1 MFKCEFYNSELRVAT
16 ADRSEFRTRQ
26 SLNKKMKKSEIKA
39 LSVEQL
45 EQNIAVEKDRIL
57 KLQFAHAITPI
68 ENPMR
73 IRQSRRLIAQLMTE
87 LNAR

>member
-1 MFKCEFYNSELRVAT
+1 
-16 ADRSEFRTRQ
+16 
-26 SLNKKMKKSEIKA
+26 MKQSEIKA
-39 LSVEQL
+39 LSPEQL
-45 EQNIAVEKDRIL
+45 EQNISTEKDRIL

>member
-1 MFKCEFYNSELRVAT
+1 VVYHYNSEFKN
-16 ADRSEFRTRQ
+16 SEFRTQ
-26 SLNKKMKKSEIKA
+26 NSELNKSSNKKMKQSEITA
-39 LSVEQL
+39 LSPEQL
-45 EQNIAVEKDRIL
+45 EQTISLEKDRIL

>member
-1 MFKCEFYNSELRVAT
+1 
-16 ADRSEFRTRQ
+16 
-26 SLNKKMKKSEIKA
+26 MKQSEIKV
-39 LSVEQL
+39 LSIEQL
-45 EQNIAVEKDRIL
+45 EQNISVEKDRIL

-87 LNAR
+87 FNAR

>member
-1 MFKCEFYNSELRVAT
+1 
-16 ADRSEFRTRQ
+16 
-26 SLNKKMKKSEIKA
+26 MKQSEITA
-39 LSVEQL
+39 LSPEQL
-45 EQNIAVEKDRIL
+45 EQNISLEKDRIL

>member
-1 MFKCEFYNSELRVAT
+1 
-16 ADRSEFRTRQ
+16 
-26 SLNKKMKKSEIKA
+26 MKQSEIKA
-39 LSVEQL
+39 LSSEQL
-45 EQNIAVEKDRIL
+45 EQNITLEKDRIL

>member
-1 MFKCEFYNSELRVAT
+1 
-16 ADRSEFRTRQ
+16 
-26 SLNKKMKKSEIKA
+26 MKQSEITA
-39 LSVEQL
+39 LSPEQL
-45 EQNIAVEKDRIL
+45 EQTISLEKDRIL

>member
-1 MFKCEFYNSELRVAT
+1 MRTFIFLLIHSFKI
-16 ADRSEFRTRQ
+16 
-26 SLNKKMKKSEIKA
+26 KMKKSEIQA

-45 EQNIAVEKDRIL
+45 QQNIAVEKDRINKL
-57 KLQFAHAITPI
+57 KFAHAITPI

-73 IRQSRRLIAQLMTE
+73 IRQSRRLIAQLLTE

>member
-1 MFKCEFYNSELRVAT
+1 
-16 ADRSEFRTRQ
+16 
-26 SLNKKMKKSEIKA
+26 MKKSEIQA

-45 EQNIAVEKDRIL
+45 KQNIAVEKDRINKL
-57 KLQFAHAITPI
+57 KFAHAITPI

-73 IRQSRRLIAQLMTE
+73 IRQSRRLIAQMLTE

>member
-1 MFKCEFYNSELRVAT
+1 
-16 ADRSEFRTRQ
+16 
-26 SLNKKMKKSEIKA
+26 MKQSEIKA
-39 LSVEQL
+39 LSSEQL
-45 EQNIAVEKDRIL
+45 EQNISLEKDRIL

>member
-1 MFKCEFYNSELRVAT
+1 
-16 ADRSEFRTRQ
+16 
-26 SLNKKMKKSEIKA
+26 MKKSEIQA

-45 EQNIAVEKDRIL
+45 KQNISLERDRINKL
-57 KLQFAHAITPI
+57 KFAHAITPI

-73 IRQSRRLIAQLMTE
+73 IRQSRRLIAQMVTE

>member
-1 MFKCEFYNSELRVAT
+1 
-16 ADRSEFRTRQ
+16 
-26 SLNKKMKKSEIKA
+26 MKQSEIKA
-39 LSVEQL
+39 LSLEQL
-45 EQNIAVEKDRIL
+45 EQNISLEKDRIL

>member
-1 MFKCEFYNSELRVAT
+1 
-16 ADRSEFRTRQ
+16 
-26 SLNKKMKKSEIKA
+26 MKKSEIQA

-45 EQNIAVEKDRIL
+45 QQNIAVEKDRINKL
-57 KLQFAHAITPI
+57 KFAHAITPI

-73 IRQSRRLIAQLMTE
+73 IRQSRRLIAQMLTE

>member
-1 MFKCEFYNSELRVAT
+1 
-16 ADRSEFRTRQ
+16 
-26 SLNKKMKKSEIKA
+26 MKKSEIQA

-45 EQNIAVEKDRIL
+45 QQNISVEKDRINKL
-57 KLQFAHAITPI
+57 KFAHAITPI

-73 IRQSRRLIAQLMTE
+73 IRQSRRLIAQMLTE

>member
-1 MFKCEFYNSELRVAT
+1 
-16 ADRSEFRTRQ
+16 
-26 SLNKKMKKSEIKA
+26 MKQSEITA
-39 LSVEQL
+39 LSPEQL
-45 EQNIAVEKDRIL
+45 EQTISFEKDRIL

>member
-1 MFKCEFYNSELRVAT
+1 
-16 ADRSEFRTRQ
+16 
-26 SLNKKMKKSEIKA
+26 MKQSEIKV
-39 LSVEQL
+39 LSIEQL
-45 EQNIAVEKDRIL
+45 EQNISIEKDRIL

-87 LNAR
+87 FNAR

>member
-1 MFKCEFYNSELRVAT
+1 
-16 ADRSEFRTRQ
+16 
-26 SLNKKMKKSEIKA
+26 MKQSEIKA
-39 LSVEQL
+39 LSIEQL
-45 EQNIAVEKDRIL
+45 EQNISIEKDRIL

-87 LNAR
+87 FNAR

>member
-1 MFKCEFYNSELRVAT
+1 
-16 ADRSEFRTRQ
+16 
-26 SLNKKMKKSEIKA
+26 MKQSEITA
-39 LSVEQL
+39 LSPEQL
-45 EQNIAVEKDRIL
+45 EQTISLEKDRIL

-87 LNAR
+87 FNAR

>member
-1 MFKCEFYNSELRVAT
+1 MRTFIFLLIHSFKN
-16 ADRSEFRTRQ
+16 
-26 SLNKKMKKSEIKA
+26 KMKKSEIQA

-45 EQNIAVEKDRIL
+45 QQNIAVEKDRINKL
-57 KLQFAHAITPI
+57 KFAHAITPI

-73 IRQSRRLIAQLMTE
+73 IRQSRRLIAQMLTE

>member
-1 MFKCEFYNSELRVAT
+1 
-16 ADRSEFRTRQ
+16 
-26 SLNKKMKKSEIKA
+26 MKQSEIKS
-39 LSVEQL
+39 LSLEQL
-45 EQNIAVEKDRIL
+45 EQRIAAERERIL

-87 LNAR
+87 TNAR

>member
-1 MFKCEFYNSELRVAT
+1 MNYLNETFIFLLIHSFKN
-16 ADRSEFRTRQ
+16 
-26 SLNKKMKKSEIKA
+26 KMKKSEIQA

-45 EQNIAVEKDRIL
+45 QQNISVEKDRINKL
-57 KLQFAHAITPI
+57 KFAHAITPI

-73 IRQSRRLIAQLMTE
+73 IRQSRRLIAQMLTE

>member
-1 MFKCEFYNSELRVAT
+1 
-16 ADRSEFRTRQ
+16 
-26 SLNKKMKKSEIKA
+26 MKTSEIKA

-45 EQNIAVEKDRIL
+45 QQNIASEKDRLQKL
-57 KLQFAHAITPI
+57 KFAHAITPI

-73 IRQSRRLIAQLMTE
+73 IRESRKLIAKLMTE

>member
-1 MFKCEFYNSELRVAT
+1 
-16 ADRSEFRTRQ
+16 
-26 SLNKKMKKSEIKA
+26 MKQSEIKA
-39 LSVEQL
+39 LSLEQL
-45 EQNIAVEKDRIL
+45 EQNISLEKDRIL
-57 KLQFAHAITPI
+57 KLHFAHAITPI